1 MELRKVFAKNLK
13 QLRTA
18 AGLSQEELAFRA
30 DIDRTYVSALER
42 GIYNASVITIERL
55 ADALGV
61 EPAEFLLR
69 PAKSTGRKDR
79 SA

>member
-13 QLRTA
+13 ALRVG

-42 GIYNASVITIERL
+42 GIYSASIATIEKL
-55 ADALGV
+55 AKALGA
-61 EPAEFLLR
+61 EPAAFLKR
-69 PAKSTGRKDR
+69 RGKGSARR
-79 SA
+79 S

>member
-13 QLRTA
+13 QLRRA

-42 GIYNASVITIERL
+42 GIYNASVITIEKL
-55 ADALGV
+55 AEALDV
-61 EPAEFLLR
+61 EPTAFLQR
-69 PAKSTGRKDR
+69 PSRTAGRK
-79 SA
+79 S